1 MQPNNT
7 LEKLPVVEKVRIKL
21 EELKLVIRICCK
33 AYAFRNFNSSQNKI
47 NQVIGIAR
55 QNEGCGTPRAAFA
68 PHQSSDT
75 IQIPC
80 PMLRSTSSD

>member
-7 LEKLPVVEKVRIKL
+7 LEKLAVVEKVRIKL
-21 EELKLVIRICCK
+21 EELKLVIRICNE
-33 AYAFRNFNSSQNKI
+33 AYAFPNFNSSQINI

-55 QNEGCGTPRAAFA
+55 QNEGCGTRRAAFA

-80 PMLRSTSSD
+80 PVLRPPLSD